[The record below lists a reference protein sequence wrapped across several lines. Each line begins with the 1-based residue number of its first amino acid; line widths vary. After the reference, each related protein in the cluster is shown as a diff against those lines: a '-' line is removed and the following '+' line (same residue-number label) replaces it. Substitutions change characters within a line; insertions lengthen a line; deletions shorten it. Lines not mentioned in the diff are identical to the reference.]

1 MGKTRDKYIRQKR
14 SRRQAR
20 KEGSLL
26 SMVLESISERP
37 INVSMKVKM
46 SGLEKFLL
54 RQIQAKIDLAEWI
67 G

>member
-26 SMVLESISERP
+26 STASESISERP
-37 INVSMKVKM
+37 MSISMKAQM
-46 SGLEKFLL
+46 SGSEKLL
-54 RQIQAKIDLAEWI
+54 LQQFQAKIDLAEWI